1 MTKTGSRRRH
11 TAGFKAKAALAAV
24 RGEETVSQ
32 LAARYSVHPNQ
43 IYAWKKALLDGAEQ
57 VFGGSAARA
66 DAEAEGQPAQLY
78 EQIGRL
84 KVEND
89 FLSRRSGR

>member
-1 MTKTGSRRRH
+1 MSKSGSRRRH
-11 TAGFKAKAALAAV
+11 TAAFKAKVALAAL
-24 RGEETVSQ
+24 RGEETVAQ
-32 LAARYSVHPNQ
+32 LAARFSVHPNQ
-43 IYAWKKALLDGAEQ
+43 IHKWKKLLQDGAEEVFAGGHARTEVETDGQ
-57 VFGGSAARA
+57 V
-66 DAEAEGQPAQLY
+66 AQLY

>member
-1 MTKTGSRRRH
+1 MSKSGSRRRH
-11 TAGFKAKAALAAV
+11 TAAFKAKVALAAL
-24 RGEETVSQ
+24 Q
-32 LAARYSVHPNQ
+32 
-43 IYAWKKALLDGAEQ
+43 DGAEE
-57 VFGGSAARA
+57 VFAGGRAR
-66 DAEAEGQPAQLY
+66 AEAENDGQIARLY

>member
-1 MTKTGSRRRH
+1 MLKSVSRRRH
-11 TAGFKAKAALAAV
+11 TAAFKAKVALAAL
-24 RGEETVSQ
+24 RGEETMAQ
-32 LAARYSVHPNQ
+32 LAVRFSVHPNQ
-43 IYAWKKALLDGAEQ
+43 IHKWKKLLQDGAEDVFAGGRERAETESDGQ
-57 VFGGSAARA
+57 V
-66 DAEAEGQPAQLY
+66 AQLY

>member
-1 MTKTGSRRRH
+1 V
-11 TAGFKAKAALAAV
+11 AAFKAKVALAAL
-24 RGEETVSQ
+24 RGEETVAQ
-32 LAARYSVHPNQ
+32 LAARFSVHPNQ
-43 IYAWKKALLDGAEQ
+43 IHKWKKVLQDGAEE
-57 VFGGSAARA
+57 VFAGGGAR
-66 DAEAEGQPAQLY
+66 AEAESDGQVAQLY

>member
-1 MTKTGSRRRH
+1 MTKQSTRRRH
-11 TAGFKAKAALAAV
+11 EAAFKARVALAAV
-24 RGEETVSQ
+24 RGDETVAA

-43 IYAWKKALLDGAEQ
+43 IYAWKKALLEGAPEL
-57 VFGGSAARA
+57 FAGGREGRKDDDESQTSA
-66 DAEAEGQPAQLY
+66 LY

-89 FLSRRSGR
+89 FLSRRPGR

>member
-1 MTKTGSRRRH
+1 MSSMGSRRRH
-11 TAGFKAKAALAAV
+11 TAAFKAKVALAAL
-24 RGEETVSQ
+24 RGEETVAQ
-32 LAARYSVHPNQ
+32 LAARFSVHPNQ
-43 IYAWKKALLDGAEQ
+43 IHKWKKLLQDGAED
-57 VFGGSAARA
+57 VFAGGRAR
-66 DAEAEGQPAQLY
+66 AEAESDGQVGQLY